1 MVTMLARITRITK
14 TRVEIKMLVVDQVT
28 ITIIVVEILLVVEAV
43 VVFGEDVV
51 VDFVQ
56 NVWQII
62 FLGVHIVL
70 SVVALI
76 TPLQIVPI

>member
-1 MVTMLARITRITK
+1 M
-14 TRVEIKMLVVDQVT
+14 EIKMVVVDQV

-76 TPLQIVPI
+76 TPLQIVPF